1 MSRRTWRL
9 IANALSTVLRYLWT
23 SRQIAAPDAAVANG
37 IRTDVAA
44 APKWMR
50 EEVEAPLLRAGIVAQ
65 GFTNSFASNI
75 YHDGTEG
82 LSQHYDDDRRF
93 LHPVV
98 SLRLYSDSR
107 LSFGCKLYGYCNG
120 TVTVPMPRGS
130 VCVLLP
136 DGWAGSKVKHA
147 IRPQDMEGKSG
158 VVLLRHIHE
167 ELIRSGDELKL
178 SDLADLFAAA
188 SLEDGPWSTPVPQ
201 AQVPVPA
208 SAVAARAPALPD
220 PLLLAEE
227 AGLRPLAT
235 AEDLERGEV
244 ARWLRR
250 VLVKALRSR
259 WRQRSSNSSGAGAV
273 SSAVGAVGVVGAVTP
288 WLQVK
293 RAPKPVL
300 PAAAALIAARQ
311 ERQEDERIRSQ
322 VRALLD
328 QLVSALERSAG
339 DAEGAVRM
347 MLGDQRRA
355 ITMHCRWVLRRIVD
369 TIVRE
374 AGEAERDF

>member
-1 MSRRTWRL
+1 
-9 IANALSTVLRYLWT
+9 
-23 SRQIAAPDAAVANG
+23 
-37 IRTDVAA
+37 
-44 APKWMR
+44 
-50 EEVEAPLLRAGIVAQ
+50 
-65 GFTNSFASNI
+65 
-75 YHDGTEG
+75 
-82 LSQHYDDDRRF
+82 
-93 LHPVV
+93 
-98 SLRLYSDSR
+98 
-107 LSFGCKLYGYCNG
+107 
-120 TVTVPMPRGS
+120 
-130 VCVLLP
+130 
-136 DGWAGSKVKHA
+136 
-147 IRPQDMEGKSG
+147 
-158 VVLLRHIHE
+158 
-167 ELIRSGDELKL
+167 
-178 SDLADLFAAA
+178 
-188 SLEDGPWSTPVPQ
+188 
-201 AQVPVPA
+201 
-208 SAVAARAPALPD
+208 
-220 PLLLAEE
+220 
-227 AGLRPLAT
+227 
-235 AEDLERGEV
+235 
-244 ARWLRR
+244 
-250 VLVKALRSR
+250 
-259 WRQRSSNSSGAGAV
+259 V